1 MDQPSSSA
9 RRLLQPRVLIPVA
22 VVGVAVVTFGLLYF
36 APWRLLTSTTVDE
49 ALPGAVA
56 AATEQPLPPAPA
68 ETTKSGRP
76 TVEPTSEPSAAPTEP
91 AGPTTLESGS
101 FISHEHDTA
110 GKALIIELPDGSKVL
125 RLEGLD
131 TSDGPDLKVW
141 LTDAPVIE
149 GNAGWHVFD
158 DGQYVDLGGLKG
170 NKGNQN
176 YPLPGDVNLKK
187 LTSVS
192 IWCDRFDVS
201 FGAAELTSA

>member
-1 MDQPSSSA
+1 MDSESSSA
-9 RRLLQPRVLIPVA
+9 ARKLLRPQVLVPVA
-22 VVGVAVVTFGLLYF
+22 LVGVGLLTFGLLYF
-36 APWRLLTSTTVDE
+36 APWRLFTSTTVDE
-49 ALPGAVA
+49 ALPGAVP
-56 AATEQPLPPAPA
+56 AATEQPIPSAP
-68 ETTKSGRP
+68 TTPSSQP
-76 TVEPTSEPSAAPTEP
+76 TGEATSEPPAAPP
-91 AGPTTLESGS
+91 GPTTVAAGS
-101 FISHEHDTA
+101 FISHEHATT
-110 GKALIIELPDGSKVL
+110 GKALIVELPDGSKIL

-149 GNAGWHVFD
+149 GSDGWHVFD

-176 YPLPGDVNLKK
+176 YPLPSDVNLKK

-201 FGAAELTSA
+201 FGAAELTPA